1 MPFLTAQ
8 GSFKPGRGFSAAGRI
23 PDAPTFPNTP
33 LITENDKAIGV
44 TFSAPSF
51 NGRTANH
58 NIQVCHFL
66 F

>member
-1 MPFLTAQ
+1 
-8 GSFKPGRGFSAAGRI
+8 
-23 PDAPTFPNTP
+23 